1 MAPIRTTSHVARP
14 LPLERTF
21 VGGLNRMLAE
31 TAAKTHFDINATDPS
46 NPRHV
51 RLYTLKELDDHVR
64 RAAILTWGSTV
75 FSVGYPSRRGVV
87 ASTFARGGLLI
98 AKSLVCKAC
107 WRFCWENDRLDYLD
121 LETNLA
127 SPPKCTCP
135 PGSKAC
141 QDILT
146 GCELHDGGVFH
157 AMTRAPRGVFTLVRP
172 MNREEIGE
180 ELAKRSDKRL
190 RDFNNASDAR
200 YEETN
205 AKYETA
211 LQWEQ
216 DFKTTRVADFRMPP
230 PSPPPTVVIRAPR
243 PYVPPPPRRNAPM
256 FPSTYDYAAAARQRA
271 AKQKEDLIAKAW
283 YSYLD

>member
-64 RAAILTWGSTV
+64 RGSDPDVGLDCLFCWLPISAWGC
-75 FSVGYPSRRGVV
+75 GEYLRK
-87 ASTFARGGLLI
+87 GGLLI

-146 GCELHDGGVFH
+146 GCELHDVR